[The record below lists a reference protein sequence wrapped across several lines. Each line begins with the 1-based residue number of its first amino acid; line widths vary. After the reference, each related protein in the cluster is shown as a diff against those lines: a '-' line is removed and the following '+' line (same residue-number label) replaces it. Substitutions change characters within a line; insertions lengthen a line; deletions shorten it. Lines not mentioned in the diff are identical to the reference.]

1 MDDAPAAAARRL
13 GDELLRPN
21 AERVDV
27 DGVPRSH
34 LDALAA
40 AGLFART
47 PVPLGRVIAEELAA
61 ADASTWF
68 VWTQHN
74 TPLRTVVRAN
84 AATGARWLPPMERG
98 EVVAGVA
105 YTHLRRP
112 GPPVVTAR
120 RDGAGWV
127 LDGALAWVTS
137 WQLADVFLV
146 GAQAVGAR
154 PAGAGAAGE
163 EPGDDLVWVLLPLRG
178 RDGVTARPLALAA
191 MNGTST
197 VRVHLEGLRVD
208 DEEVVLVEP
217 LASWRATDAARTL
230 DVSPAV
236 LGITAE
242 AVRRRRCRPS
252 RRLQRGSSVARHA
265 DVPDRPRHRRVER
278 HRCAD
283 RAGARRPRCRADSR
297 RASHGP
303 PRGAR
308 HRPAPAGRGRRGVSR
323 PRHGRR
329 VRGCRA
335 PPRRPPGRP
344 ARQQR
349 RRRHD
354 RDVPRAA
361 ARR

>member
-47 PVPLGRVIAEELAA
+47 PVPLGRVVAEELAA

-74 TPLRTVVRAN
+74 TPLRTVVRAD

-163 EPGDDLVWVLLPLRG
+163 EPGDDLVWVLRPLRG

-242 AVRRRRCRPS
+242 AVRRLRERDDEEAAVLAES
-252 RRLQRGSSVARHA
+252 VHARLDAL
-265 DVPDRPRHRRVER
+265 
-278 HRCAD
+278 
-283 RAGARRPRCRADSR
+283 
-297 RASHGP
+297 
-303 PRGAR
+303 
-308 HRPAPAGRGRRGVSR
+308 
-323 PRHGRR
+323 
-329 VRGCRA
+329 
-335 PPRRPPGRP
+335 
-344 ARQQR
+344 
-349 RRRHD
+349 
-354 RDVPRAA
+354 RAA
-361 ARR
+361 AYALVDTVEAGQRPEERLAVRAAAHELSCRATAGLVAAGAGRSMLLDAPAQRLARVALFLLVQGQTTAVRAATLQTFAATAAGQ